1 VGLHHFTTS
10 LLHYWVRI
18 GSGIDTA
25 PSTDRPFE
33 GGYNAGSTIN
43 GEAVNRR
50 RIMEHF
56 PWWNEAHKKLKQ
68 EAQQLVDEVLL
79 PSALRSMKRSRYAWD
94 AVRVVADKGW
104 FGALVP
110 EKYGGMY
117 EQLGVT
123 GSCII
128 SEELSRAGGLAS
140 AYGGTAFG
148 AVHQIMESGSEE
160 QKQRWLPKLAKGELF
175 GAITMTEPYA
185 GSDIASL
192 ETSAERDGDGYIVN
206 GIKRFQTGAGAAHLY
221 MTYAQTSDDPEVI
234 RRHGH
239 LTGVMIERGMPG
251 FHVERFN
258 EWSGAAGSYN
268 CYLRFDQVKV
278 PPENVIGEEGE
289 GWNVMMAGV
298 NVERILNASYYL
310 GSMRESIRYAK
321 QHLDR
326 RVQFGRPTG
335 SIAVNQFKLA
345 DMYTK
350 LQMSRLLVYYAAH
363 CADQGVDVPVEAAM
377 AKLVGSE
384 SAFEVAREAIQCMG
398 GNGCMHNL
406 YPTAGLLS
414 GAKQA
419 EIAAGTSEIMRL
431 LIYRM
436 ADRAYA
442 PHLQPYVRAYDEE
455 LAAVLPV
462 GRPEPPKPVSS
473 ETDVLQLLAEEYRV
487 NPGLHMTPDDI
498 RKFLEVEDD
507 DLANHL
513 ETLEEQGLVSQYRDR
528 RGRARMARATVK
540 GIKQAFP
547 PEHYQHVPD
556 WVRPEDT
563 F

>member
-1 VGLHHFTTS
+1 
-10 LLHYWVRI
+10 
-18 GSGIDTA
+18 
-25 PSTDRPFE
+25 
-33 GGYNAGSTIN
+33 
-43 GEAVNRR
+43 
-50 RIMEHF
+50 MEHF
-56 PWWNEAHKKLKQ
+56 PWWNEAQKNLKK
-68 EAQQLVDEVLL
+68 EAQQLVSEVLL
-79 PSALRSMKRSRYAWD
+79 PSALMSEKRSRYPWE
-94 AVRVVADKGW
+94 AVRVVAEKGW

-148 AVHQIMESGSEE
+148 AVHQIVESGSDE
-160 QKQRWLPKLAKGELF
+160 QKQRWLPGLAKGELF

-192 ETSAERDGDGYIVN
+192 ESTAVRDGDGYTVD

-221 MTYAQTSDDPEVI
+221 ATYVKTSDDPEDI
-234 RRHGH
+234 RRHRH
-239 LTGVMIERGMPG
+239 LTCVMIERGMPG

-278 PPENVIGEEGE
+278 PAENVIGGKGE
-289 GWNVMMAGV
+289 GWQVMMAGV

-310 GSMRESIRYAK
+310 GSMREAIRYAK

-350 LQMSRLLVYYAAH
+350 LQLSRLLVYYAAH

-398 GNGCMHNL
+398 GNGCMHNY
-406 YPTAGLLS
+406 YPTPGFLS
-414 GAKQA
+414 SAKQA

-436 ADRAYA
+436 ADKEYA
-442 PHLQPYVRAYDEE
+442 KHLQPYVRAYDEE
-455 LAAVLPV
+455 LGAVLPV
-462 GRPEPPKPVSS
+462 GKPEPPKPVTS
-473 ETDVLQLLAEEYRV
+473 ERDVLGVLAEDYRV
-487 NPGLHMTPDDI
+487 NPGLHMTFGDI
-498 RKFLEVEDD
+498 REFLDADD
-507 DLANHL
+507 ETLAGHL
-513 ETLEEQGLVSQYRDR
+513 ESLEGQGLAAQYRDR
-528 RGRARMARATVK
+528 RGRVRMVRATIK

-547 PEHYQHVPD
+547 SEHYRHIPD
-556 WVRPEDT
+556 WVQPEDT

>member
-1 VGLHHFTTS
+1 M
-10 LLHYWVRI
+10 
-18 GSGIDTA
+18 D
-25 PSTDRPFE
+25 
-33 GGYNAGSTIN
+33 
-43 GEAVNRR
+43 
-50 RIMEHF
+50 HF
-56 PWWNEAHKKLKQ
+56 PWWNEAQRKLKQ
-68 EAQQLVDEVLL
+68 EAQKLADEVLVPL
-79 PSALRSMKRSRYAWD
+79 AARDIRRNRYPWD
-94 AVRVVADKGW
+94 AVRVVAERGW

-110 EKYGGMY
+110 ERYGGMY

-148 AVHQIMESGSEE
+148 AVHQIVESGSEE
-160 QKQRWLPKLAKGELF
+160 QKQRWLPGLAKGELF
-175 GAITMTEPYA
+175 GSITMTEPYA
-185 GSDIASL
+185 GSDISSL
-192 ETSAERDGDGYIVN
+192 ETSAVRDGNGYIVD

-221 MTYAQTSDDPEVI
+221 MTYVQTSHDPEDI
-234 RRHGH
+234 RRHRH

-258 EWSGAAGSYN
+258 EWSGAPGSYN

-289 GWNVMMAGV
+289 GWRVMMAGV

-310 GSMRESIRYAK
+310 GSMREAIRYAR
-321 QHLDR
+321 QHLER
-326 RVQFGRPTG
+326 RVQFGRTTG

-398 GNGCMHNL
+398 GNGCMHNY

-414 GAKQA
+414 AAKQS

-436 ADRAYA
+436 ADRQYA
-442 PHLQPYVRAYDEE
+442 PHLQPYVRAYDEG
-455 LAAVLPV
+455 LASVLPV
-462 GRPEPPKPVSS
+462 GTPLPPRSVES
-473 ETDVLQLLAEEYRV
+473 EADVLHVLAENYRV

-498 RKFLEVEDD
+498 RAFLEVDD
-507 DLANHL
+507 ESLAGHL
-513 ETLEEQGLVSQYRDR
+513 ESLEGQGLVSQYRDR
-528 RGRARMARATVK
+528 RGRATMARATLK
-540 GIKQAFP
+540 GIKEAFP
-547 PEHYQHVPD
+547 PEHYRHIPE
-556 WVRPEDT
+556 WVLPEDT